1 MTEISIS
8 EARADLA
15 SVIRRIKKKPITIT
29 NHGEAAAIMVSPSL
43 FEELLEAME
52 DLEDI
57 LDYDKAKAESGRSI
71 PWELVKK
78 DLGLV

>member
-15 SVIRRIKKKPITIT
+15 SVIRRIKKKPIKIT

-43 FEELLEAME
+43 FEEMLEAME

-57 LDYDKAKAESGRSI
+57 LDYDKAKSESGRSI

>member
-43 FEELLEAME
+43 FEEMLEAME